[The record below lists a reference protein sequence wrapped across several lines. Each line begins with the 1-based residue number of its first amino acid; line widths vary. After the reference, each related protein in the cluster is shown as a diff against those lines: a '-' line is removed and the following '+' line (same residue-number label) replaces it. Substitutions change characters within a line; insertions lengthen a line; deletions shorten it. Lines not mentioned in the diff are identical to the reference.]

1 VKDPLRHRDELYT
14 SPIEE
19 DHTADDNRDCMG
31 HRKGS
36 LPVLCQSRERQPTHN
51 CHLQL
56 LSSEQESLSVH
67 LMTCDIG

>member
-31 HRKGS
+31 HRKEGVKVFR
-36 LPVLCQSRERQPTHN
+36 LVGLAPCAMP
-51 CHLQL
+51 
-56 LSSEQESLSVH
+56 ESGE
-67 LMTCDIG
+67 TTDT